1 VDAPIDPAHARPE
14 GATDEHVAASGK
26 FTEALAYLERARGHL
41 YSFHRLVGE
50 ADAMLDE
57 VIENLRSG
65 GNDVLAARVADELRG
80 RNVIAG
86 RWTFQV
92 VEEFDDGYYTAFRD
106 LECSVRDELMA
117 GRRHVYEAEMKQR
130 RRTPQRPGHEATP
143 ADTAHSPPSRSD
155 DADRYRTAPARR
167 SAHARP

>member
-1 VDAPIDPAHARPE
+1 VDEPVDSAHARPE
-14 GATDEHVAASGK
+14 GATGEHVAASGR

-41 YSFHRLVGE
+41 YSFHRLIGE

-57 VIENLRSG
+57 VIENLRFT

-86 RWTFQV
+86 RWTFQL
-92 VEEFDDGYYTAFRD
+92 VEEFDDGYYAAFRD
-106 LECSVRDELMA
+106 LECSVRNEIMA

-143 ADTAHSPPSRSD
+143 DDTARSPLRQNA
-155 DADRYRTAPARR
+155 ADPGQPAPARQPVD
-167 SAHARP
+167 AGP